1 MISIIMPL
9 YNAGCFLKET
19 LQSIANQTYK
29 DYELICID
37 DASEDMTLNIIKG
50 AQVHDARIKLLT
62 NQKKM
67 GAAFSRNRGMEYAVG
82 DYIAFLDGDDIFD
95 EKMLEKA
102 YECAKENSLD
112 IIVFEY
118 LHVESENI
126 YEKKHIYRD
135 EQFREIYCRT
145 PYSILDMRPEQY
157 YTWADGPC
165 NKLFRRQF
173 IVENELNFQSLTS
186 SNDVYFV
193 EMAFLFADRI
203 MNLDDN
209 KVMVYARDHDT
220 PTRISFDRDPMCVY
234 DAWNKI
240 LDEVYKRER
249 MGQLYE
255 HCYLRCLFT
264 LLGAFTRAKTDIKK
278 EEYYSFLKKE
288 GINKLKN
295 KGNYYALLDSKLKK
309 IYERFIE
316 EDYNTQWFKQI
327 NIVSYLV
334 PKNRDKFYELFIKY
348 RNILVWGAGNYG
360 RELINAL
367 SKMGLDIYTVVDTN
381 KALRGKKIGHYT
393 ILNREDVD
401 FKKVDM
407 IIVALRKA
415 FEEVKQ
421 ELNGYDVPLID
432 LNEFIGM
439 E

>member
-1 MISIIMPL
+1 MLSIIMPL
-9 YNAGCFLKET
+9 YNAGRFLNET
-19 LQSIANQTYK
+19 LQSVENQTYK
-29 DYELICID
+29 NYELICID
-37 DASEDMTLNIIKG
+37 DASEDLTLNIIKD

-62 NQKKM
+62 NEKRM
-67 GAAFSRNRGMEYAVG
+67 GAAFSRNRGMEYAEG
-82 DYIAFLDGDDIFD
+82 DYIVFLDGDDIFD
-95 EKMLEKA
+95 EKMLEEA

-118 LHVESENI
+118 LDVESENI

-145 PYSILDMRPEQY
+145 PYSILDIRPEQY
-157 YTWADGPC
+157 YTWTDGPC

-173 IVENELNFQSLTS
+173 IVDNELKFQSLS
-186 SNDVYFV
+186 SANDVFFV
-193 EMAFLFADRI
+193 EMAFLLADRI

-209 KVMVYARDHDT
+209 KVMVYARAHDT
-220 PTRISFDRDPMCVY
+220 PTRISFDRNPMCVY

-240 LDEVYKRER
+240 LDEIYKRER
-249 MGQLYE
+249 MEQLYK
-255 HCYLRCLFT
+255 HCYLKCLFL
-264 LLGAFTRAKTDIKK
+264 LLGAFTRTKTDIKK

-295 KGNYYALLDSKLKK
+295 KGNYYALLDSKLQK

-316 EDYNTQWFKQI
+316 EDYSTQWYKQI

-334 PKNRDKFYELFIKY
+334 PKNRDKFYKLFGQY
-348 RNILVWGAGNYG
+348 HNILVWGAGNYG

-367 SKMGLDIYTVVDTN
+367 SEMGLNIYTIVDAN
-381 KALRGKKIGHYT
+381 KKLRGKKIGHYT
-393 ILNREDVD
+393 IQNKKDVD
-401 FKKVDM
+401 FEKVDV
-407 IIVALRKA
+407 IIVAVRKA

-421 ELNGYDVPLID
+421 ELEGYGVPLID
-432 LNEFIGM
+432 LVEFIGM